1 MTKAPRVRCAD
12 LFDPVVRRKWWRE
25 HTGSHAATTSNHKYG
40 TGSCTGPPGQGLLL
54 HGPQVM
60 LTCAARAEP
69 GAIWAEATSNDNG
82 YCGSHIRR
90 FSVAME
96 HHPGASCN

>member
-25 HTGSHAATTSNHKYG
+25 HTGSHAATTSNHMALG
-40 TGSCTGPPGQGLLL
+40 PAQVPPGQGLLL

>member
-1 MTKAPRVRCAD
+1 MPPPPPPINMA
-12 LFDPVVRRKWWRE
+12 L
-25 HTGSHAATTSNHKYG
+25 GAAQV
-40 TGSCTGPPGQGLLL
+40 PPGQGLLL

-96 HHPGASCN
+96 HHPGASCNKSKASAFTVPPNAFVSPPKISLCPSS